1 VTSAVLD
8 SSALLAVIHG
18 EPGADAVLAVM
29 ADAAISTVNVAEVMS
44 KLMEGGTTLDHARD
58 WVRAFDL
65 AVIDF
70 DLPLAEAVGEL
81 RIRTR
86 RAALS
91 IGDRACL
98 ALALRESVPVLT
110 ADRAWCG
117 LDLGIDV
124 RMIR

>member
-44 KLMEGGTTLDHARD
+44 KLIEGGTTLDHARN

-70 DLPLAEAVGEL
+70 DLPSAEAVGEL

-86 RAALS
+86 RAGLS

-98 ALALRESVPVLT
+98 ALALRAAVPALT
-110 ADRAWCG
+110 ADRAWAA
-117 LDLGIDV
+117 LDLGIE
-124 RMIR
+124 IRVIR